1 MHIFDFDSSVQCD
14 FNNACTAVASI
25 EYAQCA
31 SHWTKSTFNHNARL
45 KVPVLFLPDSSG
57 KVTPEAVME

>member
-1 MHIFDFDSSVQCD
+1 MHIFDFGSNVQCD
-14 FNNACTAVASI
+14 FDNACTAVANI
-25 EYAQCA
+25 GHAQCA
-31 SHWTKSTFNHNARL
+31 GHWTKSTSNHIARL

>member
-1 MHIFDFDSSVQCD
+1 MHIFDFGSNVQCD
-14 FNNACTAVASI
+14 FNNAVANI

-31 SHWTKSTFNHNARL
+31 SHWTKSTLNHNIRL

-57 KVTPEAVME
+57 KVMPEAVME